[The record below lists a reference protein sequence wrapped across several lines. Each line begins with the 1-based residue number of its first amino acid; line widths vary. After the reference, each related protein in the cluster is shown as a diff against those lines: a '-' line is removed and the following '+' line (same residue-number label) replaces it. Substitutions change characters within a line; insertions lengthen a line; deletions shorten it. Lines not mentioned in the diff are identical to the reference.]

1 MNPGALTIPTRGDR
15 AAPEFEGRRE
25 VRLQGSGKRA
35 IENARNRLI
44 VTAALFALFFIVLA
58 GRIVDLGITGD
69 AGDRALASN
78 ATPAIAGQARRAIVD
93 RNGKLLAGNLP
104 TASLYAH
111 PHRLLDATEA
121 ARRLTGVLPDLD
133 RSALTAELASK
144 RKFVWIKRKLIP
156 RQQWAVNS
164 LGIPGLEFRTEMLR
178 IYPQGPLAAH
188 VLGYVDIDNEG
199 IAGVERFFDDDLID
213 PGRSS
218 APLQLSL
225 DIRIQHALRQELLR
239 AMATYGASG
248 AMGLVMDSRSG
259 EVLAMTSLPDFDPND
274 PGAAASNAKFNR
286 ATLGVYEMGSTFKT
300 FTIAQA
306 LDSGVATLADG
317 YDATAPIHIARW
329 TIRDDHPRARWLSV
343 PEIYIYSSNIGA
355 AKIALDIGI
364 EAQRKFLGRLGM
376 LRRPQIELPEVG
388 SPIAPSPWR
397 QINTM
402 TIAYGHGLAV
412 SPLQLVSGVAAMVNG
427 GVLVPATL
435 IKVAPG
441 TEPRG
446 DRVIGGDTS
455 EVMRAL
461 MRLAVLEG
469 TGSHADAAGYLV
481 GGKTGT
487 AEKFV
492 GGSYRRK
499 ALLSSFV
506 GIFPSTD
513 ARYVVLAMLDE
524 PKGRDQTFGFAG
536 GGWTAAPVVRRVVMR
551 IAPMLGV
558 SPRDPEEE
566 APGGVT
572 LASAG
577 QKVAR

>member
-1 MNPGALTIPTRGDR
+1 MNPGALMIPSRSDR
-15 AAPEFEGRRE
+15 AVPEIQTRHQ

-44 VTAALFALFFIVLA
+44 VPAALFALCFIVLA
-58 GRIVDLGITGD
+58 GRIVGLGITGD
-69 AGDRALASN
+69 AGDRILARN
-78 ATPAIAGQARRAIVD
+78 ATPAIADQARRAIVD
-93 RNGKLLAGNLP
+93 RNGRLLAGNLP

-121 ARRLTGVLPDLD
+121 AWRLTRVLPELD
-133 RSALTAELASK
+133 FSALSTELASE

-164 LGIPGLEFRTEMLR
+164 LGIPGLEFRTEMHR

-188 VLGYVDIDNEG
+188 ALGYVDIDNNG
-199 IAGVERFFDDDLID
+199 IAGVERFFDDELND
-213 PGRSS
+213 PERTS

-274 PGAAASNAKFNR
+274 PGAAASDAKFNR

-306 LDSGVATLADG
+306 LDSGVAGLADG
-317 YDATAPIHIARW
+317 YDTTTPIQIARW

-355 AKIALDIGI
+355 AKMAMDIGV

-376 LRRPQIELPEVG
+376 LRRSQIELPEVG
-388 SPIAPSPWR
+388 SPIAPTPWR
-397 QINTM
+397 EINTM

-412 SPLQLVSGVAAMVNG
+412 SPLQLASGVAAMVNG

-441 TEPRG
+441 TEPTG
-446 DRVIGGDTS
+446 HRVIGGNTS

-469 TGSHADAAGYLV
+469 TGSHAEAAGYLI

-492 GGSYRRK
+492 GGSYKRK

-524 PKGRDQTFGFAG
+524 PKGRDQTFGLAG

-558 SPRDPEEE
+558 TPRDAEEE
-566 APGGVT
+566 APSGVT

-577 QKVAR
+577 Q